1 MAVTREDVVQIAE
14 LARLSLTAEEI
25 GQFQEQL
32 NGILAHAEELKE
44 LDTDAVRAVPGMAE
58 GAAPRRS
65 EELGPDL
72 LRLPLPSFAQGWEEG
87 FFTVP
92 RLAALDSSELE
103 DPFEDKAR
111 IESAGRPDEAAVPEG
126 AQ

>member
-1 MAVTREDVVQIAE
+1 MAVTREEVIQIAE
-14 LARLSLTAEEI
+14 LARLRLTAEEVE
-25 GQFQEQL
+25 QFQEQL
-32 NGILAHAEELKE
+32 NGILAHVEELKA
-44 LDTDAVRAVPGMAE
+44 LDTDAISALPGVAE

-72 LRLPLPSFAQGWEEG
+72 LRRPLQEFAQGWEAG

-103 DPFEDKAR
+103 ELFEDKAR
-111 IESAGRPDEAAVPEG
+111 IESAGRPDEAAVTGGVE
-126 AQ
+126 